1 MLKAI
6 AEAFDIPSHL
16 LVEAG
21 TGTGKSVA
29 YLLPAAYFA
38 AQNGQRVIIS
48 SNTINLQ
55 DQLYNKDVPDLQRI
69 LPISFSVAML
79 KGRANYICLRRLTA
93 LRRSTRLSVD
103 ETRVLAKVLAWLPTT
118 RSGDRT
124 ELLLFSSENDIWTQ
138 LHSSSET
145 CLGEACAYFRTGQ
158 CFFQRARARAERAH
172 LVIINHAL
180 LLSDI
185 MLDNRLLPEYQY
197 LIIDEA
203 HHLEE
208 QATNQFGL
216 EVGRQDI
223 YAFLNSLGH
232 ERNDLPGGLLA
243 QIPVLYTRDGLS
255 ETARQA
261 IGRIIDET
269 NAQINI
275 AEQGLYALFNAI
287 ELFLSNHADAGAKT
301 DYDRETRLTEG
312 LRIQPD
318 WSEIEIAWENL
329 SLPLRQVLNGLERL
343 AAAIEKVGSGEDAER
358 DELLMDLRTYL
369 QRGLEMWGAL
379 NQILFEPNTNG
390 SYWVTTAQ
398 RTQEI
403 TLHSA
408 PLHVG
413 PLLRERLFDQKAC
426 VVLTSATLRTEGSF
440 SYIESRLNMED
451 PMELALDSP
460 FDLKSAVLLYVP
472 KDMPEPNQP
481 FYQKQVEQTLVDLC
495 KATEGRTLV
504 LFTSNSQ
511 LHATYRAIQPAL
523 EEDGIVVFGQGL
535 DGSRM
540 QVIDNFRSTAKSV
553 LLGTRSFWEGID
565 IVGQALS
572 CLVITRLPFAVPTDP
587 VFAARAETFDD
598 AFNQYYLPDAILR
611 FRQGFGRLVR
621 SKEDYGIIVLLDNR
635 LLTRAY
641 GKTILRSLPPCT
653 ARQGPVASLPAV
665 AQRWLDPANRS

>member
-1 MLKAI
+1 
-6 AEAFDIPSHL
+6 
-16 LVEAG
+16 
-21 TGTGKSVA
+21 
-29 YLLPAAYFA
+29 
-38 AQNGQRVIIS
+38 
-48 SNTINLQ
+48 
-55 DQLYNKDVPDLQRI
+55 
-69 LPISFSVAML
+69 
-79 KGRANYICLRRLTA
+79 
-93 LRRSTRLSVD
+93 
-103 ETRVLAKVLAWLPTT
+103 
-118 RSGDRT
+118 
-124 ELLLFSSENDIWTQ
+124 
-138 LHSSSET
+138 
-145 CLGEACAYFRTGQ
+145 
-158 CFFQRARARAERAH
+158 
-172 LVIINHAL
+172 
-180 LLSDI
+180 
-185 MLDNRLLPEYQY
+185 
-197 LIIDEA
+197 
-203 HHLEE
+203 
-208 QATNQFGL
+208 
-216 EVGRQDI
+216 
-223 YAFLNSLGH
+223 
-232 ERNDLPGGLLA
+232 
-243 QIPVLYTRDGLS
+243 
-255 ETARQA
+255 
-261 IGRIIDET
+261 
-269 NAQINI
+269 
-275 AEQGLYALFNAI
+275 
-287 ELFLSNHADAGAKT
+287 
-301 DYDRETRLTEG
+301 
-312 LRIQPD
+312 
-318 WSEIEIAWENL
+318 
-329 SLPLRQVLNGLERL
+329 
-343 AAAIEKVGSGEDAER
+343 
-358 DELLMDLRTYL
+358 
-369 QRGLEMWGAL
+369 
-379 NQILFEPNTNG
+379 
-390 SYWVTTAQ
+390 
-398 RTQEI
+398 
-403 TLHSA
+403 
-408 PLHVG
+408 
-413 PLLRERLFDQKAC
+413 
-426 VVLTSATLRTEGSF
+426 LRTEGSF